1 MKGLFSV
8 LFFTVVLLAGFSS
21 QAEEA
26 YNCEDP
32 KCQQEKA
39 RLSNPTTMNAQ
50 FLSRG
55 IPCETGACFKD
66 ADSGLGFD
74 TTPLINV
81 DSATGSQQPRVS
93 PSDIVQ

>member
-1 MKGLFSV
+1 MKGVFSILIFALSLFSG
-8 LFFTVVLLAGFSS
+8 LLSH
-21 QAEEA
+21 AEET
-26 YNCEDP
+26 YNCDDP

-66 ADSGLGFD
+66 ADSTLGFD
-74 TTPLINV
+74 VTPLINFEGPAKT
-81 DSATGSQQPRVS
+81 DQRVS
-93 PSDIVQ
+93 PADVAP

>member
-1 MKGLFSV
+1 MKGLFSILILAV
-8 LFFTVVLLAGFSS
+8 SLFSGFLS
-21 QAEEA
+21 QAQEA
-26 YNCEDP
+26 YNCDDP

-66 ADSGLGFD
+66 ADSTVGFD
-74 TTPLINV
+74 VTPLINV
-81 DSATGSQQPRVS
+81 EGTTSIEPRVS
-93 PSDIVQ
+93 PADVVK

>member
-1 MKGLFSV
+1 MKGVFSILIFALSLFSG
-8 LFFTVVLLAGFSS
+8 LLSH
-21 QAEEA
+21 AEDA

-32 KCQQEKA
+32 KCQQEKT

-66 ADSGLGFD
+66 ADSDLGFD
-74 TTPLINV
+74 VTPLINV
-81 DSATGSQQPRVS
+81 EGTATVGPRVS
-93 PSDIVQ
+93 PADLVK

>member
-1 MKGLFSV
+1 MKGVFSILIFALSLFSG
-8 LFFTVVLLAGFSS
+8 LLSY
-21 QAEEA
+21 AEEA
-26 YNCEDP
+26 YNCDDP

-66 ADSGLGFD
+66 ADSAMGFD
-74 TTPLINV
+74 VTPLINV
-81 DSATGSQQPRVS
+81 EGSATVEPRVS
-93 PSDIVQ
+93 PADVVK

>member
-8 LFFTVVLLAGFSS
+8 LVLAVVLLVGFAS

-39 RLSNPTTMNAQ
+39 RLSNPATMNAQ

-55 IPCETGACFKD
+55 IPCDTGACFKD

-74 TTPLINV
+74 TTPLIDV
-81 DSATGSQQPRVS
+81 DSATGRRRVS
-93 PSDIVQ
+93 PADIVQ